1 MIQNQNFFFNSI
13 IKNKGIGPKIN
24 KYFNEKK
31 IENNL
36 DLLFNLPYG
45 VIDRSNCPKLNQLE
59 AGTVATLVVKVRKY
73 NFPRIRKLPST
84 VFCYDQTGEINVVF
98 FNSRETYIKEILPLE
113 SEVVISG
120 KIGVYKNKFQIT
132 NPDYVVPL
140 DNLSKINKIMPTYSS
155 IKGISNKTINK
166 IYEGLIEAIPEIA
179 EWHRKDFL
187 TLNNFKG
194 FRDSLV
200 DLHKPKNTQDVLKN
214 SISYERL
221 SMDEIFSN
229 LLIFYEIK
237 KNNLK
242 KKKKKKNFSEILKEI
257 IIQNLN
263 FKLTDDQIS
272 IISEI
277 EKDLL
282 SEKRM
287 LRLLQGDVGSG
298 KTIISLITSA
308 NVIQSGHQ
316 VALMAPT
323 EILVNQHL
331 NLAKKLFLNTNI
343 VIESL
348 TGTSDLKKKNIIHQ
362 NLMNGKINFI
372 IGTHALFQEKVNFF
386 NLGLVIIDEQHKF
399 GVKQRLEL
407 SEKGGDNCDLLLMTA
422 TPIPRTLILSTYGD
436 MDVSSLKN
444 KPFTKTK
451 TTTDAISNKKINE
464 VIYFLKEKIKKND
477 QIFWVCPL
485 IDESKKLI
493 LSNVQTRYNFL
504 KKHFE
509 KIHFLHGQL
518 SNEEKKIIMND
529 FLNKK
534 IDVLVATTVVEV
546 GIDNPNAN
554 TIVIENAERF
564 GLSQLHQLRGR
575 VGRGTV
581 DGNCI
586 LVYSDGISENGKKR
600 LKIMKESYDGFFIA
614 EEDLKLRGFGDII
627 GFKQSGEKDF
637 IIADPLYHSHL
648 FDIAQKEIEYYEK
661 NNLSFKKF
669 EMLLKFFKKDKIH
682 NIISSG

>member
-1 MIQNQNFFFNSI
+1 
-13 IKNKGIGPKIN
+13 
-24 KYFNEKK
+24 
-31 IENNL
+31 
-36 DLLFNLPYG
+36 
-45 VIDRSNCPKLNQLE
+45 
-59 AGTVATLVVKVRKY
+59 
-73 NFPRIRKLPST
+73 
-84 VFCYDQTGEINVVF
+84 
-98 FNSRETYIKEILPLE
+98 
-113 SEVVISG
+113 
-120 KIGVYKNKFQIT
+120 
-132 NPDYVVPL
+132 
-140 DNLSKINKIMPTYSS
+140 
-155 IKGISNKTINK
+155 
-166 IYEGLIEAIPEIA
+166 
-179 EWHRKDFL
+179 
-187 TLNNFKG
+187 
-194 FRDSLV
+194 
-200 DLHKPKNTQDVLKN
+200 
-214 SISYERL
+214 
-221 SMDEIFSN
+221 
-229 LLIFYEIK
+229 
-237 KNNLK
+237 
-242 KKKKKKNFSEILKEI
+242 
-257 IIQNLN
+257 
-263 FKLTDDQIS
+263 
-272 IISEI
+272 
-277 EKDLL
+277 
-282 SEKRM
+282 M

-308 NVIQSGHQ
+308 NVIQSGNQ

-331 NLAKKLFLNTNI
+331 NLAKKIFLNTNI

-348 TGTSDLKKKNIIHQ
+348 SGSADIKKKKIIHQ
-362 NLMNGKINFI
+362 DLMNGKINFI
-372 IGTHALFQEKVNFF
+372 VGTHALFQEKVNFL
-386 NLGLVIIDEQHKF
+386 NLGLIIIDEQHKF

-407 SEKGGDNCDLLLMTA
+407 IEKGGDNCDLLLMTA

-451 TTTDAISNKKINE
+451 TTTNVMSNKKINE
-464 VIYFLKEKIKKND
+464 VIYFLKEKIKEND

-493 LSNVQTRYNFL
+493 LSNVEARFNFL

-509 KIHFLHGQL
+509 KINFLHGKL
-518 SNEEKKIIMND
+518 SYEEKKIIMND

-575 VGRGTV
+575 VGRGSAN
-581 DGNCI
+581 GECI

-600 LKIMKESYDGFFIA
+600 LKIIKESNDGFYIA

-637 IIADPLYHSHL
+637 IIADPFYHSHL
-648 FDIAQKEIEYYEK
+648 FDVAQKEIEYYEK
-661 NNLSFKKF
+661 NDLSFKKF
-669 EMLLKFFKKDKIH
+669 ELLLKFFKKDKIH